1 MFDTN
6 STLFELLI
14 GLLSVGIILCF
25 IIMYVMYARI
35 KQLTAELRALKN
47 RVEITDEELGRLA
60 YDIEEF
66 KKLKF

>member
-1 MFDTN
+1 MDEIF
-6 STLFELLI
+6 LELI
-14 GLLSVGIILCF
+14 IALLAVGIIVCF

-35 KQLTAELRALKN
+35 KQLNAELRVIKN

>member
-1 MFDTN
+1 MQEM
-6 STLFELLI
+6 LLELLI
-14 GLLSVGIILCF
+14 GILSLGIVLCF
-25 IIMYVMYARI
+25 VTMYIMYTRI
-35 KQLTAELRALKN
+35 KQLTAELRVLKN

>member
-1 MFDTN
+1 MADVF
-6 STLFELLI
+6 LELI
-14 GLLSVGIILCF
+14 IALLSVGLICCF

-35 KQLTAELRALKN
+35 KQLNAELRVIKN
-47 RVEITDEELGRLA
+47 RVEVTDEELGRLA

>member
-1 MFDTN
+1 MI
-6 STLFELLI
+6 SELLLELVI
-14 GLLSVGIILCF
+14 GVLSLGIVLCF
-25 IIMYVMYARI
+25 AIMYIMYTRI
-35 KQLTAELRALKN
+35 KQLTAELRVLKN

>member
-1 MFDTN
+1 MQ
-6 STLFELLI
+6 EILLEVVI
-14 GLLSVGIILCF
+14 GVLSLGIVLCF
-25 IIMYVMYARI
+25 IIMYIMYTRI
-35 KQLTAELRALKN
+35 KQLTAELRVLKN

>member
-1 MFDTN
+1 MNEMF
-6 STLFELLI
+6 LELII
-14 GLLSVGIILCF
+14 GLLSVGFVICF
-25 IIMYVMYARI
+25 IIMYIMYARI
-35 KQLTAELRALKN
+35 KQLNAELRVIKN